1 MSINRRNILLGSL
14 NVGLGLATGGCSGLI
29 NPVRPVCGNDPSIS
43 DPSTP
48 LTIDAH
54 AHVFNGS
61 DLQING
67 FLTKVLR
74 IPGIGPI
81 LQGIAWSEAP
91 TAEHEFGE
99 LNRISTALHQC
110 DGRALQAEVTS
121 SRERQ
126 YQVAIEQLRHSA
138 REARKAKSL
147 ESPQATSEFLKQIES
162 LPLDYQTY
170 KRTQTTR
177 SLVKNRASL
186 DVSGAL
192 DFILRSFNFRYV
204 NVFDYLSEYSL
215 SKRRKVD
222 LIVAHLVDYD
232 WPIGAGRETRTSL
245 PDQIRV
251 MSKISLMTLGR
262 VHCYAPFDP
271 FKQVAFEMGLA
282 PYSPLAMIQDAILN
296 QGLIG
301 VKLYPPMGFVPF
313 GNTARPISFWKD
325 GILPQAL
332 LSPDLGTRLD
342 KSLGQLYEWCVEN
355 EVPIMAHTA
364 PSNSPTGH
372 VHDLT
377 SPDAWRSTIRA
388 FPGLRINFGHFGET
402 DQVGSGTS
410 RALAF
415 TQLMDSGPGKLAF
428 ADSSYFADVV
438 TRPNELLPKIR
449 ELLRKTSKKGEAAL
463 AQRFM
468 YGTDWEMIIIEGRN
482 TNSYLINFERL
493 FSQLETDTESGA
505 EGNLSDNFFGKNAS
519 KYLGLHQGEA
529 NRFRMMSFH
538 DRNNNPKLP
547 LFDKVD
553 RS

>member
-1 MSINRRNILLGSL
+1 MSINRRTFLLGSV
-14 NVGLGLATGGCSGLI
+14 NVGLGLATGGCGGLI
-29 NPVRPVCGNDPSIS
+29 NPVQPVCGNDPTIS

-81 LQGIAWSEAP
+81 LQGVAWSEAP
-91 TAEHEFGE
+91 TAERELGE
-99 LNRISTALHQC
+99 LNRISAALHQC
-110 DGRALQAEVTS
+110 DGRAIQAEVTRT
-121 SRERQ
+121 REKQ
-126 YQVAIEQLRHSA
+126 YQVAVDQLRRSA

-147 ESPQATSEFLKQIES
+147 EAPRATSEFLRQIEL
-162 LPLDYQTY
+162 LPPDYQTY
-170 KRTQTTR
+170 KQTQATR
-177 SLVKNRASL
+177 NLAGTRASL
-186 DVSGAL
+186 DAAGAL
-192 DFILRSFNFRYV
+192 NFILRAFNFRYV

-215 SKRRKVD
+215 GKRRKVD

-232 WPIGAGRETRTSL
+232 WPIGAGRQTQTSL
-245 PDQIRV
+245 PDQISV
-251 MSKISLMTLGR
+251 MSQISLLTLGR

-282 PYSPLAMIQDAILN
+282 PYSPLAIVQDAILN
-296 QGLIG
+296 QGFIG
-301 VKLYPPMGFVPF
+301 VKLYPPMGFAPF
-313 GNTARPISFWKD
+313 DNSVRSLSFWKD
-325 GILPQAL
+325 GILPESL
-332 LSPDLGTRLD
+332 LSPDLGMRLD
-342 KSLGQLYEWCVEN
+342 KALGQLYEWCVDN
-355 EVPIMAHTA
+355 DVPIMAHTS

-372 VHDLT
+372 VHALT
-377 SPDAWRSTIRA
+377 NPEAWRVTIQT

-402 DQVGSGTS
+402 DQVASGIG

-415 TQLMDSGPGKLAF
+415 TRLMDSGPGKFAF

-449 ELLRKTSKKGEAAL
+449 ELLRMTSKKGDAAL

-468 YGTDWEMIIIEGRN
+468 YGTDWEMIIIEGRK
-482 TNSYLINFERL
+482 TSSYLINFERL
-493 FSQLETDTESGA
+493 FSLLETDSQSGA

-519 KYLGLHQGEA
+519 KYLGLHQGDA
-529 NRFRMMSFH
+529 NRSRLMSFH
-538 DRNNNPKLP
+538 ERHNNPKVP